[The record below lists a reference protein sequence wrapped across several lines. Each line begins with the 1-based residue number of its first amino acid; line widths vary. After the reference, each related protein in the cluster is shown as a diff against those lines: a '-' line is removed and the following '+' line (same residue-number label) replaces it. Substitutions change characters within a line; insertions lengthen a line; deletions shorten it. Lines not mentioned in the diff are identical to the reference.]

1 MSNEH
6 KIFQY
11 QSEIVELQKELSRT
25 WKIRILKR
33 IFLKICIMDLQNE
46 VIYLKAL
53 RDR

>member
-11 QSEIVELQKELSRT
+11 QSDIIEKEKELSRT
-25 WKIRILKR
+25 WRIRILKR

-53 RDR
+53 RDK